1 MIWSVGRK
9 MREAQAHHR
18 RGEREA
24 GSANTKIQKRRGAR
38 VLASEIAAIDAA
50 ASNSG
55 ERGDSGRRQ

>member
-1 MIWSVGRK
+1 MVGRPENERGASPPPPR
-9 MREAQAHHR
+9 RER
-18 RGEREA
+18 SE
-24 GSANTKIQKRRGAR
+24 NTKIQKRRGAR